1 VSQGITTS
9 EVTGESVQA
18 LAFRIRR
25 DLIANVKVTVKVPN
39 RVAAP
44 PLEKTI
50 QSKSKSAAVAAAHPA
65 VKSVNTHPAIK
76 KYMLAAATLIALT
89 IGIVFEANSRFNA
102 PMYDDEGMLPAAEAF
117 ARGQNFANFDLNINI
132 RKLRELHVARMTETP
147 DMVLWGASHWQEAH
161 KELIPGVNWY
171 NSHIHREFWEDLL
184 GMAHIWES
192 NGRMPK
198 KLVIA
203 LRDNIFAPMSSRPD
217 YLWEPGIPYWRAM
230 AEKLGIEKEPY
241 LKSLPY
247 HRFREKFALSML
259 FNNVVRWA
267 NAEEKPQVTSETLFK
282 SLDVILPDGSIKW
295 SQEHMDVFTPE
306 RTLSESLTF
315 ADYKAKHPP
324 LIEPRGVAAFEKLIE
339 HLQAQGVTIYF
350 VQPPYNPQFWD
361 AVQGTDYM
369 TGLQPV
375 IDLQKN
381 LARKYNIKTFGGFDP
396 KSVGCLA
403 SEYIDSEH
411 ANPKCLQKIFNQYI
425 ALDKQASK

>member
-1 VSQGITTS
+1 M
-9 EVTGESVQA
+9 GEGVQA

-25 DLIANVKVTVKVPN
+25 DLIANVKVPVTTPVRGGAPSQEKAALPKLTPTAV
-39 RVAAP
+39 VSAP
-44 PLEKTI
+44 P
-50 QSKSKSAAVAAAHPA
+50 V

-76 KYMLAAATLIALT
+76 KYMLAAAMFIALT

-259 FNNVVRWA
+259 FNNIVRWA
-267 NAEEKPQVTSETLFK
+267 NAEEKPQVTSETVFK

-315 ADYKAKHPP
+315 ADYKVKHPP

-375 IDLQKN
+375 LELQKN

-396 KSVGCLA
+396 KLVGCLA